1 MSGRKRTR
9 ADGLTDD
16 AEEARLLNATTLTGR
31 TLDFA
36 LAAYRARV
44 QEQARL
50 EQAGWK
56 PLTRLNRAPNLASAQ
71 AIRRFNTI
79 YIRSHQPLTRARE
92 EAALERLEAHEDAE
106 IEQLGIWEAARDA
119 RLGIDEAARDVLL
132 RIEEASKAAEEA
144 TKEAMARIAE
154 ADKRNRE
161 RMTCAVCLE
170 RPKVMSARACGHLS
184 VCEECSAS
192 MDRCSLCR
200 GDVAAGGWQ
209 RIYF

>member
-1 MSGRKRTR
+1 MSGRKRAR

-36 LAAYRARV
+36 LAVHRARV
-44 QEQARL
+44 QVQAKL

-56 PLTRLNRAPNLASAQ
+56 PLTRPNRAPAQ
-71 AIRRFNTI
+71 AIRRGNTI
-79 YIRSHQPLTRARE
+79 YVWSDQPLTRARE
-92 EAALERLEAHEDAE
+92 EAAIERLEARKEAYE
-106 IEQLGIWEAARDA
+106 EAAIERM
-119 RLGIDEAARDVLL
+119 GIEEAARDVLL

>member
-1 MSGRKRTR
+1 M
-9 ADGLTDD
+9 TDD

-36 LAAYRARV
+36 LAVHRARV
-44 QEQARL
+44 QVQAKL

-56 PLTRLNRAPNLASAQ
+56 PLTRPNRAPAQ
-71 AIRRFNTI
+71 AIRRGNTI
-79 YIRSHQPLTRARE
+79 YVWSDQPLTRARE
-92 EAALERLEAHEDAE
+92 EAAIERLEAHEDAE
-106 IEQLGIWEAARDA
+106 IDQLGIWEAARDA

-170 RPKVMSARACGHLS
+170 RPKVMSAGACGHMS
-184 VCEECSAS
+184 ACDECSAS
-192 MDRCSLCR
+192 MDRCPLCR

>member
-36 LAAYRARV
+36 LAVHRARV
-44 QEQARL
+44 QVQAKL

-56 PLTRLNRAPNLASAQ
+56 PLTRPNRAPAQ
-71 AIRRFNTI
+71 AIRRGNTI
-79 YIRSHQPLTRARE
+79 YIRSYQPLTRARE
-92 EAALERLEAHEDAE
+92 EAAIERLEARKEAYE
-106 IEQLGIWEAARDA
+106 EAAIERM
-119 RLGIDEAARDVLL
+119 GIEEAARDVLL

-184 VCEECSAS
+184 ACEECSAS
-192 MDRCSLCR
+192 MDRCPLCR

>member
-1 MSGRKRTR
+1 M
-9 ADGLTDD
+9 TDD

-36 LAAYRARV
+36 LAVYRARV

-56 PLTRLNRAPNLASAQ
+56 PLTRPNRAPAQ
-71 AIRRFNTI
+71 VIRRGHTI
-79 YIRSHQPLTRARE
+79 YVRSDQPLTRARE
-92 EAALERLEAHEDAE
+92 EAAIERLEAHEDAE
-106 IEQLGIWEAARDA
+106 IDQLGIWEAARDA